1 MLFSVFRVY
10 FYYILN
16 TGQLIDKIKLNIF
29 FLFHKRKKR
38 RNLRSEKNIKQK
50 KILQRSFESLLK
62 NLTNWLVNLK
72 NLSMFKGL
80 SIFL

>member
-29 FLFHKRKKR
+29 FFVPQKKKEEIYEAKKI
-38 RNLRSEKNIKQK
+38 SSKK